1 MDTLVQEI
9 NKQMSIKIK
18 LQNIQMK
25 ATIKEIVNSTLTE
38 FQSHLIS
45 RVEVMMTLQLEHI
58 NKSIAVSIKAAM
70 QSSYQKR
77 ILTIVKKM
85 VHHVLKFIHLL
96 MKLN

>member
-1 MDTLVQEI
+1 
-9 NKQMSIKIK
+9 
-18 LQNIQMK
+18 MK

-77 ILTIVKKM
+77 ILTIVKK
-85 VHHVLKFIHLL
+85 KWFI
-96 MKLN
+96 MF